1 MQTEQNQCFAPSVL
15 FVVMYAMQ
23 EASLED
29 ANHVGG

>member
-15 FVVMYAMQ
+15 FAVMYAMQ

-29 ANHVGG
+29 ANHVVG